1 MTEKAL
7 TAVVLMNLGGPDKL
21 EDVEPFLFNLFNDRD
36 MIQLPLGWL
45 WQKQF
50 ARMVSKK
57 RAPESRENYAKLG
70 GRSPILEWT
79 QKQALAIEAALGP
92 GYKCYIAM
100 RSWHPFTE
108 EAVDQLLADG
118 ATEVVAL
125 PLYPQRS
132 RTTSYSSVAEL
143 RRVLARKAPQLP
155 LKEVCCWPAV
165 PGLLDAW
172 AHEVR
177 KTLDGIA
184 PERREKAHVLF
195 SAHGLPQSVVDK
207 GDPYLAHVQA
217 TCRGVMERLPAGTP
231 WTLAFQSRAT
241 RVKWLE
247 PATEHELDRL
257 AKAGV
262 KDVVVVPIAFVTEH
276 VETLF
281 ELDMLLKDPAIEAGI
296 EGYHR
301 VHAPALAPELI
312 GELAGLVRGAQTGEL
327 PACPTE
333 PGSGCKCPRRGD
345 RKV

>member
-1 MTEKAL
+1 MTDTAR

-21 EDVEPFLFNLFNDRD
+21 EDVEPFLFNIFSDRD
-36 MIQLPLGWL
+36 VIQLPLGWL
-45 WQKQF
+45 WQKRF
-50 ARMVSKK
+50 ARSVAKK
-57 RAPESRENYAKLG
+57 RAPESRENYVKIG
-70 GRSPILEWT
+70 GRSPILEHT
-79 QKQALAIEAALGP
+79 KAQARALETALGE
-92 GYKCYIAM
+92 GYRCYIAM
-100 RSWHPFTE
+100 RAWHPFTE
-108 EAVDQLLADG
+108 EAVDQLITDG

-132 RTTSYSSVAEL
+132 RTTSYSSIAEL

-155 LKEVCCWPAV
+155 LYEVCCWPAV
-165 PGLLDAW
+165 PGFLDAW
-172 AHEVR
+172 AGEVR
-177 KTLDGIA
+177 KTLEGVA
-184 PERREKAHVLF
+184 PERRAAAHVLF
-195 SAHGLPQSVVDK
+195 SAHGLPQSVIDK

-217 TCRGVMERLPAGTP
+217 SCRGVMDRLPSGTP
-231 WTLAFQSRAT
+231 WSLAFQSRAT

-247 PATEHELDRL
+247 PATEHELERL

-281 ELDMLLKDPAIEAGI
+281 ELDMLIKEPALAAGI

-312 GELAGLVRGAQTGEL
+312 GELAALVRGAQRGEL
-327 PACPTE
+327 PACPTAA
-333 PGSGCKCPRRGD
+333 GSGCKCPRRGD